1 MSEYRIEGFIG
12 EDSATAAALAAFLA
26 QHAGQPVRVLVNSP
40 GGDAFE
46 GAAMLAELERHGQ
59 ATTVAAGIAAS
70 AASLALMG
78 GREIVVHRDAMMMI
92 HDPSGMTFGTA
103 TAHRSTA
110 DTLDKLSGTYAK
122 SYARASGQ
130 PVARIRA
137 WMQAETWIDADEAV
151 ALNFADRIEGGEPV
165 AYARFDPKMFRR
177 TPAAVMA
184 RMAAQMEG
192 EGA

>member
-12 EDSATAAALAAFLA
+12 EDGATAAALAAFLS
-26 QHAGQPVRVLVNSP
+26 QHEGQPVRVLVNSP

-70 AASLALMG
+70 AASLVLMG
-78 GREIVVHRDAMMMI
+78 GRDIAVHRDAMVMI

-110 DTLDKLSGTYAK
+110 ETLDKLSATYAR

-130 PVARIRA
+130 PVARVRA
-137 WMQAETWIDADEAV
+137 WMAAETWLDADEAV
-151 ALNFADRIEGGEPV
+151 ALNFADKIEGGEPV
-165 AYARFDPKMFRR
+165 AYARFDPQMFRHP
-177 TPAAVMA
+177 PAAAVA
-184 RMAAQMEG
+184 RMMAET
-192 EGA
+192 EGAST